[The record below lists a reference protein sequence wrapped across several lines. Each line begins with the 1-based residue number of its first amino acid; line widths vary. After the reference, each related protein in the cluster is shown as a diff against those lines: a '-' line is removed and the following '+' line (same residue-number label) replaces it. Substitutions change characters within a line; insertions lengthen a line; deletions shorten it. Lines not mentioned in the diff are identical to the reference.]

1 MTIDPSTLTARTASE
16 QLSRG
21 DFSARELV
29 EAYLT
34 RAHERNG
41 TLNAYL
47 EIFDDAVIAAEEIDK
62 RRESGEKL
70 SPLAGIPIAVKD
82 NILIKG
88 KIASSASKMLEHYHA
103 TYDASVIEKLKQ
115 AGAIIVGRTN
125 MDEFAMGGSTENSAY
140 GPTKN
145 PHDHARVAGGSSG
158 GSAAAVADN
167 IALLALGSD
176 TGGSIR
182 QPAAFCGVVGMK
194 PSYGRVSRYGLMAMA
209 SSLDQIGPFAKTVED
224 AELLYRTIIGSDG
237 RDSTTVDPVRVPAHS
252 RHSPQTIGVPRTFIE
267 KGVHPEIAQSF
278 ERTLEELTNR
288 GYSVVPIDLPNVQH
302 ALAVYYVLMPAEVS
316 TNLARFD
323 GVRYG
328 LHVDGGDLLTDYVQT
343 RGRGFGREV
352 KRRII
357 LGTYVLS
364 SGYYDAY
371 YGKACAIRR
380 VIRKDFEDAF
390 AKVDAIVLPT
400 TPSPAFSLGEKT
412 SDPLTMYLEDVFTV
426 PANIAE
432 LPALSVPMGTTKT
445 GLPLGFQVIAP
456 YFAEDTLFTV
466 AKDVYGN

>member
-1 MTIDPSTLTARTASE
+1 MTIDPATLTARSAHE
-16 QLSRG
+16 HLSHG
-21 DFSARELV
+21 DFSARELT

-34 RAHERNG
+34 RAHERNS
-41 TLNAYL
+41 TLNTYL
-47 EIFDDAVIAAEEIDK
+47 EIFDDALATAEEVD
-62 RRESGEKL
+62 RRRASGEVL
-70 SPLAGIPIAVKD
+70 APLAGIPIAVKD

-88 KIASSASKMLEHYHA
+88 KIASSASKILEHYHA

-115 AGAIIVGRTN
+115 AGAIIIGRTN

-145 PHDHARVAGGSSG
+145 PHDHTRVAGGSSG
-158 GSAAAVADN
+158 GSAVAVADN
-167 IALLALGSD
+167 CALLALGSD

-224 AELLYRTIIGSDG
+224 AELLYHALAGLDE
-237 RDSTTVDPVRVPAHS
+237 RDATTVDPTRVPQ
-252 RHSPQTIGVPRTFIE
+252 HSPYPPKTIGVPRAFIE
-267 KGVHPEIAQSF
+267 KGVHPEIMQSF
-278 ERTLEELTNR
+278 EHTLTQLKEK
-288 GYSVVPIDLPNVQH
+288 GYTVVDIPLPNIHH
-302 ALAVYYVLMPAEVS
+302 ALAVYYVLMFAEVS

-328 LHVDGGDLLTDYVQT
+328 LHIDGENLLGDYVET
-343 RGRGFGREV
+343 RGYGFGREA
-352 KRRII
+352 KRRIM

-364 SGYYDAY
+364 AGYYDAY

-380 VIRKDFEDAF
+380 VIRKDFEDTF
-390 AKVDAIVLPT
+390 AQVDAIVLPT
-400 TPSPAFSLGEKT
+400 TPSPAFTLREKT

-432 LPALSVPMGTTKT
+432 LPALSVPVGSTTT
-445 GLPLGFQVIAP
+445 GLPIGFQIIAP
-456 YFAEDTLFTV
+456 YFAEDTLFAI
-466 AKDVYGN
+466 AKDTYGN